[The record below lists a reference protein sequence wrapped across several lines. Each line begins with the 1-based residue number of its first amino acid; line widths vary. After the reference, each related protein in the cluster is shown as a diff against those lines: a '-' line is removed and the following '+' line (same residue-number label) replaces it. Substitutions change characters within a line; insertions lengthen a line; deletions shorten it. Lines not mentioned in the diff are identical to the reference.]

1 MDATLAKIE
10 HKLDVA
16 RGLLHRAALEA
27 ESLSDQ
33 GLADDLHQMHGDLVM
48 RLLPSVRRGKSKSR
62 LVS

>member
-1 MDATLAKIE
+1 MSSIE

-27 ESLSDQ
+27 ETLRDQ

-48 RLLPSVRRGKSKSR
+48 RVLPSVRRGRS
-62 LVS
+62 VSALETTSA